1 MRSSVAKLGYAVAV
15 LVAASYALVTLRGPQ
30 GVPALIERQNQIRT
44 LEKQNADL
52 AREIEFR
59 RERIQRLQE
68 DESEQELEIRQ
79 RLKLVRPGEKVFIL
93 QDPVAQ
99 RSPRLIRNPHCAPA
113 GPPAPRIVIGF
124 RATTAGPLR
133 LDRRHRYLGAG
144 RVGRTRPLRDRAARP
159 DR

>member
-15 LVAASYALVTLRGPQ
+15 LVAASYAFVTLHG
-30 GVPALIERQNQIRT
+30 GIPALIQKQSEIRT

-59 RERIQRLQE
+59 RERIQRLRE

-93 QDPVAQ
+93 QEPVAQ
-99 RSPRLIRNPHCAPA
+99 KNP
-113 GPPAPRIVIGF
+113 G
-124 RATTAGPLR
+124 
-133 LDRRHRYLGAG
+133 
-144 RVGRTRPLRDRAARP
+144 ARP
-159 DR
+159 

>member
-15 LVAASYALVTLRGPQ
+15 LVAASYAFVTLRG
-30 GVPALIERQNQIRT
+30 GIPALIQKQSEIRT

-59 RERIQRLQE
+59 RERIQRLRE

-93 QDPVAQ
+93 QEPVAQ
-99 RSPRLIRNPHCAPA
+99 KKP
-113 GPPAPRIVIGF
+113 V
-124 RATTAGPLR
+124 
-133 LDRRHRYLGAG
+133 
-144 RVGRTRPLRDRAARP
+144 ARP
-159 DR
+159 

>member
-30 GVPALIERQNQIRT
+30 GVPALIERQSQIRT

-59 RERIQRLQE
+59 RERIQRLQQ

-99 RSPRLIRNPHCAPA
+99 KKSAANP
-113 GPPAPRIVIGF
+113 
-124 RATTAGPLR
+124 
-133 LDRRHRYLGAG
+133 
-144 RVGRTRPLRDRAARP
+144 
-159 DR
+159 

>member
-15 LVAASYALVTLRGPQ
+15 LVAASYAFVTLRG
-30 GVPALIERQNQIRT
+30 GIPALIQKQSEIRT

-59 RERIQRLQE
+59 RERIQRLRE

-93 QDPVAQ
+93 QEPVAQ
-99 RSPRLIRNPHCAPA
+99 KNP
-113 GPPAPRIVIGF
+113 
-124 RATTAGPLR
+124 
-133 LDRRHRYLGAG
+133 
-144 RVGRTRPLRDRAARP
+144 AARP
-159 DR
+159 